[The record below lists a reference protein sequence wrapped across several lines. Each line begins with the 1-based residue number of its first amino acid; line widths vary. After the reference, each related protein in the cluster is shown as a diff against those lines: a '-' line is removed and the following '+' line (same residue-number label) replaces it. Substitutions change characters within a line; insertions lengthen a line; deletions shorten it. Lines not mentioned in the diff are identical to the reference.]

1 MKKYLDFLKEMAIN
15 KEKLKNINR
24 ANSSIDKKSILKK
37 INVLIE
43 ELKNI
48 LINLNFDEI
57 KYVNKEDYIEIYF
70 NEQVSSYLTSIY
82 LEISKDSDISNKLIS
97 DGYDDMVLQLELTG
111 KFNQIDIMN
120 GLPDFLKNTGL
131 GKKVYKKLIKD
142 FKYISSFVGNYNNLD
157 SNMVWSS
164 ILQDK
169 DIYSFTNDDNYISF
183 WKDSEYD
190 LIINKLKEF
199 YKIKGKVEF
208 DDDFL
213 TNYKLTK
220 KELESLIFNSD
231 DFINESTYV
240 VSNYNKN
247 NKVIDIH
254 YSFDDKLKFK
264 IMSLKLDKRKNNIEI
279 LEKTNINENI
289 KTKIENLISKD
300 FGIDFK
306 IQ

>member
-82 LEISKDSDISNKLIS
+82 LEISKDSDISNKLIG
-97 DGYDDMVLQLELTG
+97 DGYDDIVLQLELTG

-120 GLPDFLKNTGL
+120 GLPDFLKNIGL

-240 VSNYNKN
+240 ISNYNKN

>member
-1 MKKYLDFLKEMAIN
+1 MRKYLDFLKEMAIN

-82 LEISKDSDISNKLIS
+82 LEISKDSDISNKLIG

-220 KELESLIFNSD
+220 NELESLIFNGD

-240 VSNYNKN
+240 ISNYNKN

>member
-57 KYVNKEDYIEIYF
+57 KYFNKEDYIEIYF

-82 LEISKDSDISNKLIS
+82 LEISKDSDISNKLIG

-169 DIYSFTNDDNYISF
+169 DIYSFKNDDNYISF

-220 KELESLIFNSD
+220 NELESLIFNGD

-240 VSNYNKN
+240 ISNYNKN

>member
-1 MKKYLDFLKEMAIN
+1 MD
-15 KEKLKNINR
+15 
-24 ANSSIDKKSILKK
+24 
-37 INVLIE
+37 
-43 ELKNI
+43 
-48 LINLNFDEI
+48 
-57 KYVNKEDYIEIYF
+57 
-70 NEQVSSYLTSIY
+70 
-82 LEISKDSDISNKLIS
+82 
-97 DGYDDMVLQLELTG
+97 
-111 KFNQIDIMN
+111 
-120 GLPDFLKNTGL
+120 
-131 GKKVYKKLIKD
+131 
-142 FKYISSFVGNYNNLD
+142 
-157 SNMVWSS
+157 
-164 ILQDK
+164 
-169 DIYSFTNDDNYISF
+169 
-183 WKDSEYD
+183 
-190 LIINKLKEF
+190 KLKEF

-220 KELESLIFNSD
+220 NELESLIFNGD

-240 VSNYNKN
+240 ISNYNKN

-264 IMSLKLDKRKNNIEI
+264 IMSLKLDKRKNDIEI